1 MYLSLPIT
9 DPVLQFS
16 ILVAAALVAQ
26 LTVERMHLPR
36 LVGLLVL
43 GMLLGP
49 DGGGVM
55 TRAPMVEFLG
65 DIGLIYVMFMAG
77 LEIDLDTVRA
87 HKREPVTLGALSFGL
102 CLAPAVATALL
113 LGWTWPS
120 ALMLG
125 ALISSHTLLAYRIVE
140 QQGLLH
146 RRAVVAAV
154 GGTLLTDTLALVVLA
169 VVIQNVGDERNLLQ
183 KLGPLLWLL
192 VVVVV
197 SLWLVPR
204 ASRRMLEVKVS
215 PAEQALYVLGVPL
228 GLAVLTRL
236 IGTEDILGAFLAG
249 LCLNRVLEHRDV
261 LREHVTF
268 VGNMLFIPFFFV
280 STGMLLEIQVV
291 AGQRGDLVVGG
302 AASGARAGRE
312 GAGGL
317 DYGQAVWLRLVG
329 SRRHVRPDDATG
341 RCHLGRYRHRPEGA
355 TAERGCGRRR
365 DHPDLRHLP
374 GRAHPDPSGGSA
386 AGTGARG

>member
-140 QQGLLH
+140 QQG
-146 RRAVVAAV
+146 
-154 GGTLLTDTLALVVLA
+154 
-169 VVIQNVGDERNLLQ
+169 
-183 KLGPLLWLL
+183 
-192 VVVVV
+192 
-197 SLWLVPR
+197 
-204 ASRRMLEVKVS
+204 
-215 PAEQALYVLGVPL
+215 
-228 GLAVLTRL
+228 
-236 IGTEDILGAFLAG
+236 
-249 LCLNRVLEHRDV
+249 
-261 LREHVTF
+261 
-268 VGNMLFIPFFFV
+268 
-280 STGMLLEIQVV
+280 
-291 AGQRGDLVVGG
+291 
-302 AASGARAGRE
+302 
-312 GAGGL
+312 
-317 DYGQAVWLRLVG
+317 
-329 SRRHVRPDDATG
+329 
-341 RCHLGRYRHRPEGA
+341 
-355 TAERGCGRRR
+355 
-365 DHPDLRHLP
+365 
-374 GRAHPDPSGGSA
+374 
-386 AGTGARG
+386 